1 VVDEKVY
8 CHNSSWVMSDGII
21 DLRWYKLLVKL
32 LILLLFVLLS
42 TFAGDVDGKEYYRS
56 DDTYV

>member
-1 VVDEKVY
+1 MVDEKVY

-42 TFAGDVDGKEYYRS
+42 TFAGDVDGKGYYRS
-56 DDTYV
+56 DGT